1 MRTAGTTSLIA
12 SLALAS
18 WIAAGCSAGEGSAE
32 AWSGVALVEP
42 LPKPEV
48 VLTDAQG
55 QPFDF
60 RQATDGK
67 LTLLFFGYTHCPDVC
82 PVHMAN
88 LARVIDNLSASDASR
103 IRVVFVTTDPTRDTP
118 ERLKEWLGQFSPS
131 FVGLTGD
138 SATVRR
144 MQDELNVP
152 PAVIESA
159 PTPKGGYT
167 VAHAGY
173 VIAFTP
179 DNLARFVYPFGTRQ
193 EDWARDLPRLLA
205 GEWTR

>member
-1 MRTAGTTSLIA
+1 M
-12 SLALAS
+12 
-18 WIAAGCSAGEGSAE
+18 
-32 AWSGVALVEP
+32 ALVEP